1 MTCTILLLFII
12 LFGMSVIV
20 SKRCFRKMW
29 YMPKPAKNGK
39 TVADKKVSAV
49 CNNTQNVKVGPSHNN
64 MFVSKRSERKI
75 SIINTPLPPAPA
87 HGGHEVSIMR
97 LNSKNSLVSDDV
109 DFLTPR
115 KDVGLQSWSDIEN
128 EYDAPTFYSKNDH
141 RHMKN
146 YNSNNVK
153 DNYIPMKN
161 Y

>member
-1 MTCTILLLFII
+1 
-12 LFGMSVIV
+12 MSVMI
-20 SKRCFRKMW
+20 SRRCFHKIW
-29 YMPKPAKNGK
+29 PIKKQAKNIK
-39 TVADKKVSAV
+39 IVDDKEVSPV
-49 CNNTQNVKVGPSHNN
+49 CNNTENIKVFPSFHC
-64 MFVSKRSERKI
+64 MFVSRTSDRKI
-75 SIINTPLPPAPA
+75 SIINTPLPPAPV
-87 HGGHEVSIMR
+87 HGDDAVTIMR

-115 KDVGLQSWSDIEN
+115 EDVGLQSWSDIEN

-141 RHMKN
+141 RHMKY

>member
-1 MTCTILLLFII
+1 
-12 LFGMSVIV
+12 MSVIV

-39 TVADKKVSAV
+39 TVVDKAVSAV
-49 CNNTQNVKVGPSHNN
+49 CNDTQNVKVGPSHND
-64 MFVSKRSERKI
+64 MFVSKTSVRKI
-75 SIINTPLPPAPA
+75 SIINTPLPPAPT
-87 HGGHEVSIMR
+87 HGDVGVSIMR
-97 LNSKNSLVSDDV
+97 TNSKNSIVSDDL

-115 KDVGLQSWSDIEN
+115 EDVGLQSWSDNEN
-128 EYDAPTFYSKNDH
+128 VYDAPTFYSKNDH

-146 YNSNNVK
+146 YNSNNVN

>member
-1 MTCTILLLFII
+1 
-12 LFGMSVIV
+12 
-20 SKRCFRKMW
+20 MW
-29 YMPKPAKNGK
+29 HIQKQAKNIK
-39 TVADKKVSAV
+39 IVDDKKVSDL
-49 CNNTQNVKVGPSHNN
+49 CNNTQNVRVLPSFHRI
-64 MFVSKRSERKI
+64 FVSKTSERKT

-87 HGGHEVSIMR
+87 HGGRGVSIMR
-97 LNSKNSLVSDDV
+97 LNSKNSIVTDDV

-115 KDVGLQSWSDIEN
+115 EDVSLQYGSDIEN

-146 YNSNNVK
+146 YNSNNLN